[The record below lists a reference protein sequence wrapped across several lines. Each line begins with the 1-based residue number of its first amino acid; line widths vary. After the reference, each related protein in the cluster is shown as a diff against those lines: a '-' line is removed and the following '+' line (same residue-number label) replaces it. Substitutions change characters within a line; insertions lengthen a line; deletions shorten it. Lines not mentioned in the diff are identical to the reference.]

1 LCLSLDFCRFSPVA
15 PFPIFI
21 RGVTMT
27 DAGERTRFINGL
39 RRAWLDEMRSARNYH
54 ALAARETDP
63 SRRGILTRM
72 AEAEERHADR
82 WATRLRSL
90 GAEPG
95 EYRESMLDRLKRAV
109 MLRGDTASAAG
120 MLEAGE
126 ADADRLYDDLMS
138 AAPSDRD
145 RAELTEAAREER
157 AHARALEEFG
167 SGQSGVRGKLDRMM
181 GRERWHVRGG
191 GWIGQAIYGV
201 NDGLGAAFG
210 VVSGVAGATHANG
223 EFVLLGG
230 LATAI
235 ASALSMG
242 SGAYLATKS
251 EREVYEAEIERER
264 REIEGN
270 PDEEK
275 EELEL
280 FYQLKGFS
288 PEEAKAMVN
297 RLAESP
303 GQLLKS
309 LAHEELGLSEQTFP
323 NQWLA
328 AGSASLSTALGAAIP
343 VIPFFFASGLTAL
356 VISFVVST
364 LAHFVVGASKVL
376 VTGRSWLKSG
386 TEMTLIGLGEAGAT
400 YLIGIAV
407 APLVG

>member
-1 LCLSLDFCRFSPVA
+1 
-15 PFPIFI
+15 
-21 RGVTMT
+21 MT
-27 DAGERTRFINGL
+27 DTGERTRFIRGL
-39 RRAWLDEMRSARNYH
+39 ERAWRDEMRSARNYH
-54 ALAARETDP
+54 ALAARERDA
-63 SRRGILTRM
+63 SRKGILTRM
-72 AEAEERHADR
+72 AEAEERHAER
-82 WATRLRSL
+82 WAKRLRSL
-90 GAEPG
+90 GVEPG
-95 EYRESMLDRLKRAV
+95 EYRESVLDRLKRAV

-120 MLEAGE
+120 ILEAGE
-126 ADADRLYDDLMS
+126 AEADRLYDDLMA
-138 AAPSDRD
+138 AAPSATDRV
-145 RAELTEAAREER
+145 ELTEAAREER
-157 AHARALEEFG
+157 AHARALEEFE
-167 SGQSGVRGKLDRMM
+167 SGQSGVRGKLERMM

-223 EFVLLGG
+223 EFVLLSG

-251 EREVYEAEIERER
+251 EREVYEAEIEREK

-270 PDEEK
+270 PEEEM

-288 PEEAKAMVN
+288 PAESKEMVK
-297 RLAESP
+297 RLADSP

-323 NQWLA
+323 NEWTSA
-328 AGSASLSTALGAAIP
+328 ASATLSTALGAAIP
-343 VIPFFFASGLTAL
+343 VIPFFFTSGLNAL
-356 VISFVVST
+356 IISFIVST
-364 LAHFVVGASKVL
+364 LAHFAVGASKVL
-376 VTGRSWLKSG
+376 VTGRSWVRSG

-400 YLIGIAV
+400 YFIGIAV
-407 APLVG
+407 APLLG

>member
-1 LCLSLDFCRFSPVA
+1 
-15 PFPIFI
+15 
-21 RGVTMT
+21 MT
-27 DAGERTRFINGL
+27 DSSDRKRFINGL

-54 ALAARETDP
+54 ALAAREADT

-72 AEAEERHADR
+72 AEAEERHAER

-90 GAEPG
+90 GVETG
-95 EYRESMLDRLKRAV
+95 EYRESVIDRLKRAV

-120 MLEAGE
+120 ILEAGE

-138 AAPSDRD
+138 AAPSDAD
-145 RAELTEAAREER
+145 RVELTAAAREER
-157 AHARALEEFG
+157 AHARVLGEFE
-167 SGQSGVRGKLDRMM
+167 SGQTAVRGKLERMM

-191 GWIGQAIYGV
+191 GWIGQAVYGV

-223 EFVLLGG
+223 EFVLLSG

-251 EREVYEAEIERER
+251 EREVYEAEIEREK

-270 PDEEK
+270 PEEEK

-280 FYQLKGFS
+280 FYQLKGFT
-288 PEEAKAMVN
+288 PAEANEMVK

-323 NQWLA
+323 NQWVA
-328 AGSASLSTALGAAIP
+328 AASASLSTAVGAAIP
-343 VIPFFFASGLTAL
+343 VIPFFFTSGLNAL
-356 VISFVVST
+356 LISFIVST
-364 LAHFVVGASKVL
+364 GAHFAVGASKVL
-376 VTGRSWLKSG
+376 VTGRSWIRSG

-407 APLVG
+407 APLIG